1 MDLKKIREEIDLK
14 DSLIVKLLND
24 RMELAILSTKLKTKI
39 EDGDRENQVIE
50 NIKSNARG
58 LIDPEFCANLYKQ
71 IMTESKR
78 LQSKNYSVIGFAG
91 EHGAYA
97 ELAAREWNDVL
108 VPVPCMD
115 ASSVFEGVI
124 DGVFEYG
131 IVPVENTFGGVVD
144 ETNSLLIK
152 SEVNVVGAVDLPVH
166 HCLLTLPGTDYRD
179 IRAVYSNQLPL
190 TQCRNF
196 IARNHLEPISYGNAI
211 SAAKLF
217 SEKRPKAAALIASKA
232 SAELY
237 NLEIIKENIED
248 YNVCRTRF
256 LIISKERN
264 TEGGNK
270 CSVQF
275 STEHKAGTLFKIL
288 ESFAKE
294 DINLTRIESVPEDS
308 GSFVFFLDFVG
319 SLDDA
324 KIKSIIGKMN
334 DLTGELRILG
344 CYNEKVVK

>member
-152 SEVNVVGAVDLPVH
+152 SEVNVVGAVDLP
-166 HCLLTLPGTDYRD
+166 
-179 IRAVYSNQLPL
+179 
-190 TQCRNF
+190 
-196 IARNHLEPISYGNAI
+196 
-211 SAAKLF
+211 
-217 SEKRPKAAALIASKA
+217 
-232 SAELY
+232 
-237 NLEIIKENIED
+237 
-248 YNVCRTRF
+248 
-256 LIISKERN
+256 
-264 TEGGNK
+264 
-270 CSVQF
+270 
-275 STEHKAGTLFKIL
+275 
-288 ESFAKE
+288 
-294 DINLTRIESVPEDS
+294 
-308 GSFVFFLDFVG
+308 
-319 SLDDA
+319 
-324 KIKSIIGKMN
+324 
-334 DLTGELRILG
+334 
-344 CYNEKVVK
+344 